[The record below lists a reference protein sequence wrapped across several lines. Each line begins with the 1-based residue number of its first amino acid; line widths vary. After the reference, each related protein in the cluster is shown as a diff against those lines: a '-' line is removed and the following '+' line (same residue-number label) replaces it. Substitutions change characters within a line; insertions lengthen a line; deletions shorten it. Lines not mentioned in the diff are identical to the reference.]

1 MSAGPLFRLPD
12 ETLALLGE
20 LARRSG
26 RQPGEVLAELV
37 RSAAEAEG
45 LASPAGEAFLEL
57 EAVDERP
64 AIGPGGRG
72 RKVHLVAVDETGEQ
86 DLGDF
91 FVPDDATR
99 IKPSP

>member
-1 MSAGPLFRLPD
+1 MSSGPFFRLPD
-12 ETLALLGE
+12 ETLALLQA

-26 RQPGEVLAELV
+26 RPPGEVLAEIV
-37 RSAAEAEG
+37 RAAAEAEG
-45 LASPAGEAFLEL
+45 LTSLPGDAFLEL
-57 EAVDERP
+57 EAVDETP

-91 FVPDDATR
+91 FVPDDTAR
-99 IKPSP
+99 GKPKG